1 MRIDITKNLDKIN
14 LGDPVRNFIHA
25 PENVLK
31 VNMPVEEA
39 IEGLWR
45 QKYNPQID
53 FFYVL
58 DHQNILCGVI
68 SSHKLLHG
76 KKGGKICDLMEK
88 NIIKLKDRYSIAE
101 ALMALAEEHLVALP
115 IVNDEG
121 VLLGIIELV
130 TEMDTPTFDEF
141 THSRMKKRATKD
153 LYNVLGLSVEQ
164 HRNGVLPEYNSRM
177 PWLIGNIFAGLICA
191 LIVYVFHD
199 VISGAFVLAMF
210 IPLVLTLCESIA
222 MQATINTSQYLHNS
236 KIPWHILIKRGGKEL
251 HLSFLIAATAAAITG
266 AITLFIGSQFI
277 PMLVIA
283 ISIFVTMIIA
293 SALGMG
299 VTIFVHKKGWDPKFA
314 SGPVV
319 LMCTDIIT
327 TAAYFTI
334 AYLFLS

>member
-14 LGDPVRNFIHA
+14 LGDPVRNFIHS
-25 PENVLK
+25 PENVLR

-39 IEGLWR
+39 IESLWR

-58 DHQNILCGVI
+58 DPQNILCGVI

-76 KKGGKICDLMEK
+76 KKGGKICDLMQK

-115 IVNDEG
+115 VVNDEG

-130 TEMDTPTFDEF
+130 TEMDTSTFDGF
-141 THSRMKKRATKD
+141 THNRMKKKATKD

-164 HRNGVLPEYNSRM
+164 HRNGVLPEYCSRM
-177 PWLIGNIFAGLICA
+177 PWLIGNIIAGLICA
-191 LIVYVFHD
+191 VIVYLYHS

-222 MQATINTSQYLHNS
+222 MQATINTSHYLNNS
-236 KIPWHILIKRGGKEL
+236 KIPWRILLKRGGTEM
-251 HLSFLIAATAAAITG
+251 HLSFLIAATASLFTG
-266 AITLFIGSQFI
+266 AITFFVGNQFM
-277 PMLVIA
+277 PMLVISV
-283 ISIFVTMIIA
+283 SIFITMIIA
-293 SALGMG
+293 SAVGMIL
-299 VTIFVHKKGWDPKFA
+299 TIVVHKMGWDPKFA
-314 SGPVV
+314 SGPIV
-319 LMCTDIIT
+319 LIFTDIIT
-327 TAAYFTI
+327 TATYFSI
-334 AYLFLS
+334 AYLFLN